1 MGIEDETP
9 AEALNGLI
17 SALRLLLE
25 VVDSSAVDD
34 QSLTLAWSQCQEMLV
49 SFRAKSASVVT
60 QTQEEREDLQT
71 QLQTA
76 VRLNAIA
83 THLVQRE
90 TDRVSAELDV
100 LRDAKQKL
108 RSQISRSGES
118 GGSVDLAG

>member
-1 MGIEDETP
+1 MGIENETP
-9 AEALNGLI
+9 AEALDGLI
-17 SALRLLLE
+17 TALRLLLE
-25 VVDSSAVDD
+25 VVDSSASED
-34 QSLTLAWSQCQEMLV
+34 QSLLAAWNQCQEMLIN
-49 SFRAKSASVVT
+49 FRAKSASVVD
-60 QTQEEREDLQT
+60 QTEGEKAEMQE

-90 TDRVSAELDV
+90 AERIGAELAA

-108 RSQISRSGES
+108 RSQISRSNES